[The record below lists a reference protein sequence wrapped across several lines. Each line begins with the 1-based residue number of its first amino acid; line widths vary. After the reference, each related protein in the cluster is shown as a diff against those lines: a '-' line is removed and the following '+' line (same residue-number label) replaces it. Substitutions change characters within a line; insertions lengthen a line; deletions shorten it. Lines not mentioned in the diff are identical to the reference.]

1 MINNKSFDLER
12 VYTENREK
20 FIGFALGYSVS
31 KDTAIDIYQD
41 AVVALM
47 EQIKKNKPIAV
58 KSSVATYLFAIGKY
72 MLFHYL
78 KKEKR
83 LTVEIEDLPEI
94 EWDFMEAAQ
103 KEEQI
108 GLLQLYYEKMGEHCK
123 KILQLFYYEEKKL
136 EEIVHL
142 LGYENKDVVKSQ
154 KSRCIKQ
161 LKTLIAEHNG

>member
-72 MLFHYL
+72 MLFHHL
-78 KKEKR
+78 KK
-83 LTVEIEDLPEI
+83 
-94 EWDFMEAAQ
+94 
-103 KEEQI
+103 
-108 GLLQLYYEKMGEHCK
+108 K
-123 KILQLFYYEEKKL
+123 KNQP
-136 EEIVHL
+136 
-142 LGYENKDVVKSQ
+142 
-154 KSRCIKQ
+154 
-161 LKTLIAEHNG
+161 LK

>member
-1 MINNKSFDLER
+1 
-12 VYTENREK
+12 
-20 FIGFALGYSVS
+20 
-31 KDTAIDIYQD
+31 
-41 AVVALM
+41 
-47 EQIKKNKPIAV
+47 
-58 KSSVATYLFAIGKY
+58 
-72 MLFHYL
+72 
-78 KKEKR
+78 
-83 LTVEIEDLPEI
+83 
-94 EWDFMEAAQ
+94 MEAAQ

-108 GLLQLYYEKMGEHCK
+108 VLLQSYYEKMGVHCK